1 MTWPPAPPHRSPHKI
16 SSATWTFGYFKA
28 AAYSGY
34 TFGDFNGDGKADILW
49 RSTAGD
55 VVIWLINGTAIAN
68 AGNVANVSSD
78 WTVAGVG
85 DFNGDG
91 IADILWNDSAGDEV
105 IWFMNGI
112 AVTSYRQ
119 VGSL

>member
-1 MTWPPAPPHRSPHKI
+1 
-16 SSATWTFGYFKA
+16 
-28 AAYSGY
+28 
-34 TFGDFNGDGKADILW
+34 
-49 RSTAGD
+49 
-55 VVIWLINGTAIAN
+55 VIWLINGTSVSN

-119 VGSL
+119 VGSQ